1 MRIGMKGII
10 VAAFIATLT
19 VTSLIAQDPN
29 DPLTKGR
36 KTAKETARI
45 YQNWLSKDVRY
56 IITKEEKRAFKA
68 LKTDDERENFIENF
82 WRRNP
87 SVREGRINEQQRRT
101 LERLYHQQGR
111 LSRILKELKQAI
123 YGN

>member
-1 MRIGMKGII
+1 MQ
-10 VAAFIATLT
+10 
-19 VTSLIAQDPN
+19 QDLN
-29 DPLTKGR
+29 
-36 KTAKETARI
+36 
-45 YQNWLSKDVRY
+45 
-56 IITKEEKRAFKA
+56 
-68 LKTDDERENFIENF
+68 LKIENF

-87 SVREGRINEQQRRT
+87 SVQEGRVDDQQRRT